1 MYQGCIMRNM
11 RTSCGS
17 RTFPESSNS
26 EGSRRSGLTL
36 RPAASVPKPYPAA
49 CRVSGSRP
57 PPAFRGLRNQEADY
71 KVKVGWKR
79 DKAGSEELEERSV

>member
-26 EGSRRSGLTL
+26 EGSERSELAL
-36 RPAASVPKPYPAA
+36 RPVAGVPQAYPRA
-49 CRVSGSRP
+49 RWISGP
-57 PPAFRGLRNQEADY
+57 PPITCFPRTLKPRGRLER
-71 KVKVGWKR
+71 KGR
-79 DKAGSEELEERSV
+79 EEGEG

>member
-26 EGSRRSGLTL
+26 EGSERSGLTL
-36 RPAASVPKPYPAA
+36 RPVAVVPKAYPTARLIA
-49 CRVSGSRP
+49 GP
-57 PPAFRGLRNQEADY
+57 PPITCFPRTGNS
-71 KVKVGWKR
+71 VGR
-79 DKAGSEELEERSV
+79 LERKGRVGEG